1 MLRAIG
7 NRILQRSLHRAAFS
21 TAPPPTSLI
30 EVFVD
35 GVSVMVEP
43 GIALIQACEQAGK
56 DIPRF
61 CYHDRLSVAGNV
73 CYNI

>member
-1 MLRAIG
+1 MIRALG
-7 NRILQRSLHRAAFS
+7 NRLLHRSSQRAAFS
-21 TAPPPTSLI
+21 TAPPPPKLI

-73 CYNI
+73 